1 MWGNGVTWAVMVT
14 TLTDPVTKDD
24 RTTHSV
30 KKFVVP
36 EYIIDLLEGLPLSVG
51 FGIKGD
57 VLAIEDTFS
66 LLAGRPV
73 KLSGF
78 VELGSLMLFAGW
90 GLRTVNMPAT
100 HAIVCGSVLNK
111 TVSCADE
118 RWGVKWDD
126 LAKSLRVYALGDIKP
141 CWIIWSCVL
150 GCLLRDIFPDPE
162 AALYLTGTT
171 QAEFVQGFSVFV
183 LESLVG
189 TESHPTALSKAQ
201 TREELL
207 NSLRY

>member
-14 TLTDPVTKDD
+14 TLTDPVTKDG

-36 EYIIDLLEGLPLSVG
+36 EHVINLLEGLPLSVG
-51 FGIKGD
+51 FGINGE

-90 GLRTVNMPAT
+90 GLKTVNMPAT
-100 HAIVCGSVLNK
+100 HAKVCGSILNK
-111 TVSCADE
+111 TVSCGDE
-118 RWGVKWDD
+118 QWGEKWDD
-126 LAKSLRVYALGDIKP
+126 LAESLQVYALGDVKH
-141 CWIIWSCVL
+141 
-150 GCLLRDIFPDPE
+150 G
-162 AALYLTGTT
+162 
-171 QAEFVQGFSVFV
+171 
-183 LESLVG
+183 
-189 TESHPTALSKAQ
+189 
-201 TREELL
+201 
-207 NSLRY
+207 

>member
-1 MWGNGVTWAVMVT
+1 MCHN
-14 TLTDPVTKDD
+14 
-24 RTTHSV
+24 
-30 KKFVVP
+30 
-36 EYIIDLLEGLPLSVG
+36 VG
-51 FGIKGD
+51 
-57 VLAIEDTFS
+57 

-126 LAKSLRVYALGDIKP
+126 LAKSLRVYALGDIKH

-189 TESHPTALSKAQ
+189 IESYPTALSKAQ

-207 NSLRY
+207 NLLRY